1 MKKVGFHGIKIIS
14 FLLLSSTY
22 SNGLANELENTN
34 FTMGSSK
41 YIGTDGLPYCR
52 YNLTVEGSNWG
63 SFNAI
68 VRRTGY
74 EIKPDGT
81 RGAGSYVCIT
91 QNHGNYKF
99 SNDKFMSGS
108 SS

>member
-1 MKKVGFHGIKIIS
+1 MKKVSYHCIKILS
-14 FLLLSSTY
+14 FLLLSSAC
-22 SNGLANELENTN
+22 SNGLANEKRSTN
-34 FTMGSSK
+34 FIMGSSS
-41 YIGTDGLPYCR
+41 YDGADGLPYCQ
-52 YNLTVEGSNWG
+52 YHLTVEGSNWG
-63 SFNAI
+63 WFNAI

-74 EIKPDGT
+74 VIKPDGT

-108 SS
+108 RS